1 MKPISASLLALVA
14 VTGTLPLACGSEA
27 EPAQEERVAPAA
39 EVALP
44 LPRDSFSGPATEPA
58 DADAMPDR
66 VYFVLTEFDWYARG
80 EPIVLEGTS
89 YTVDDDPIR
98 IDARTME
105 HVVAYRGGSRCGS
118 VGDRNRS
125 FPGFDRFCLTF
136 VPDPGTRHSVGATDT
151 TPPGCPRGGRITLR
165 RPPRLRP

>member
-98 IDARTME
+98 IDARTLE
-105 HVVAYRGGSRCGS
+105 RVGEYRGVELYGRD
-118 VGDRNRS
+118 GDTNLYG
-125 FPGFDRFCLTF
+125 PVFDGYWRPF
-136 VPDPGTRHSVGATDT
+136 VPDPGTRPSVVATDT
-151 TPPGCPRGGRITLR
+151 TPPG
-165 RPPRLRP
+165 